1 MGNRIQRVSALAA
14 IVLLLVAATAARAQ
28 QPPPR
33 GTYAFTSVTVI
44 PMDRERT
51 LPDRTVIV
59 ENGRITAVGP
69 SGSTPVPVG
78 ATRIDG
84 RGKFLL
90 PGLAEMHG
98 RIPGANVSFAED
110 VLFLYVA
117 AGATTV
123 RGMQGHPAQLELK
136 RRVEAGELLG
146 PRMWLAAPALGGGG
160 PQPLD
165 ANTAAQRVRDAKAA
179 GFDLLKV
186 QEGLTQE
193 TYDAIVR
200 AAREVGIPW
209 AGHVSQFVG
218 VPGVLTAKQSTID
231 HLDDYVDALN
241 PPGSPALAASGAERT
256 RLMALHADES
266 KIPELVR
273 ATREAGVA
281 VVPTQLLW
289 EVLRGA
295 RDPATMIDRPENA
308 YMPRATVQQWANQVT
323 NIRANSDPQ
332 AAAREVQLRN
342 RLLKAMSDGGVLV
355 LMGTDAPQLF
365 SVPGFSLY
373 RELPVMV
380 GAGMTPYEVLRTGTV
395 NIAKFFG
402 IENEAGTVEPGKR
415 ADLLLLDANP
425 LTEIRAIER
434 NAGVMIDG
442 RWLPAAEIQRRL
454 AEIAARNAG

>member
-1 MGNRIQRVSALAA
+1 MTGRIWRVRALVGV
-14 IVLLLVAATAARAQ
+14 VLLGVATTARAQ
-28 QPPPR
+28 QQLPPR

-51 LPDRTVIV
+51 LADHNVIV
-59 ENGRITAVGP
+59 QDGRITAVGP
-69 SGSTPVPVG
+69 SARTPVPAG

-90 PGLAEMHG
+90 PGLAEMHAH
-98 RIPGANVSFAED
+98 IPGANTGLAED

-136 RRVEAGELLG
+136 RRVVAGELIG
-146 PRMWLAAPALGGGG
+146 PRMWLAAPQLAAVQ
-160 PQPLD
+160 QPLD
-165 ANTAAQRVRDAKAA
+165 AATAVQRVRDAKAA

-186 QEGLTQE
+186 HEGLTQE

-200 AAREVGIPW
+200 TAREVGLPW
-209 AGHVSQFVG
+209 GGHVSQFVG
-218 VPGVLTAKQSTID
+218 VAGALAAKQSTID
-231 HLDDYVDALN
+231 HLDDYIDAMN
-241 PPGSPALAASGAERT
+241 PPGSPAFAAAGPERT
-256 RLMALHADES
+256 RLLALHADEA

-281 VVPTQLLW
+281 VVPTQILW

-295 RDPATMIDRPENA
+295 RDPATMTDRPENA
-308 YMPRATVQQWANQVT
+308 YMPRAMVQNWTNLVT
-323 NIRANSDPQ
+323 NLRANVDPQ
-332 AAAREVQLRN
+332 AAAREVELRN
-342 RLLKAMSDGGVLV
+342 KLLKAMSDGGVLV

-380 GAGMTPYEVLRTGTV
+380 QAGMTPYQVLRTGTV
-395 NIAKFFG
+395 NVAKFFG
-402 IENEAGTVEPGKR
+402 IENEAGTIARGKR

-425 LTEIRAIER
+425 LTDIRAIER

-454 AEIAARNAG
+454 QAIAAKHAA